1 MAEQGSGQSRWWVW
15 AVVIVTICLGSYFLF
30 RIGHSKVVVSVAE
43 VERHDITSTVSTN
56 GKVEPVEDFQ
66 AHAPFPGVVT
76 HLYVHLNQQVSAGQE
91 LVRMDDAD
99 ARRQLALAQAN
110 LISAEAGV
118 KSMQAGG
125 TQEELNTTNSD
136 LSSAKLQLQNAAQ
149 SLSALEKLQAKG
161 AASASEVASARQ
173 RLADD
178 QLRVDQLQTRKTE
191 RYSGT
196 DLHTQQAQVA
206 QARAAVDAAQNAL
219 TNIDQR
225 APFAGTVY
233 AVPVSQYDFVQAGES
248 LLDVADLT
256 KLQVRAYFDEPEI
269 GKLAVGQPVKIVW
282 DAKPGRLWHGHILEA
297 PTTIIS
303 YGTRNVGECLISV
316 DDAKGD
322 LLPNTN
328 VTVTVT
334 TLNRSDVLSLPREA
348 LHTDGTSNY
357 VFRVVNDRLVK
368 TPIQVGTA
376 VTLTRFEVTGGLKQ
390 GELVALGA
398 LNEAELTNGL
408 AVKTQ
413 TVQR

>member
-1 MAEQGSGQSRWWVW
+1 
-15 AVVIVTICLGSYFLF
+15 
-30 RIGHSKVVVSVAE
+30 
-43 VERHDITSTVSTN
+43 
-56 GKVEPVEDFQ
+56 
-66 AHAPFPGVVT
+66 
-76 HLYVHLNQQVSAGQE
+76 
-91 LVRMDDAD
+91 MDDAD
-99 ARRQLALAQAN
+99 ARRQLATAQAN
-110 LISAEAGV
+110 LLSAQATL
-118 KSMQAGG
+118 KSMEAGG
-125 TQEELNTTNSD
+125 TQEELNTTGSD
-136 LSSAKLQLQNAAQ
+136 LSSARLQQQNAAQ
-149 SLSALEKLQAKG
+149 SLSALERLQAKG
-161 AASASEVASARQ
+161 AASASEVAAAKQ

-178 QLRVDQLQTRKTE
+178 QLKVEQLQTRKSD

-196 DLHTQQAQVA
+196 DLSTQRAQVSQAQ
-206 QARAAVDAAQNAL
+206 AAVVAAQIAL

-256 KLQVRAYFDEPEI
+256 RLQVRAYFDEPEI

-282 DAKPGRLWHGHILEA
+282 DAKPGRSWHGHILEA

-348 LHTDGTSNY
+348 LHTDGTNNY
-357 VFRVVNDRLVK
+357 VFRVVNDKLVK
-368 TPIQVGTA
+368 TPIQVGSA
-376 VTLTRFEVTGGLKQ
+376 VTLTRFEVAGGLKQ
-390 GELVALGA
+390 GDLVALSA

>member
-1 MAEQGSGQSRWWVW
+1 
-15 AVVIVTICLGSYFLF
+15 VVLVAICLGGYILF
-30 RIGHSKVVVSVAE
+30 RMGHGKVTVTVAE
-43 VERHDITSTVSTN
+43 VERHEITSTVSTN
-56 GKVEPVEDFQ
+56 GKVEPIEDFQ

-76 HLYVHLNQQVSAGQE
+76 HLYVHLNQHVSAGEE
-91 LVRMDDAD
+91 LVQMDDAD
-99 ARRQLALAQAN
+99 ARRQLATAQAN
-110 LISAEAGV
+110 LLSAQATL
-118 KSMQAGG
+118 KSMEAGG
-125 TQEELNTTNSD
+125 TQEELNTTGSD
-136 LSSAKLQLQNAAQ
+136 LSSARLQQQNAAQ
-149 SLSALEKLQAKG
+149 SLSALERLQAKG
-161 AASASEVASARQ
+161 AASASEVAAAKQ

-178 QLRVDQLQTRKTE
+178 QLKVEQLQTRKSD

-196 DLHTQQAQVA
+196 DLSTQRAQVSQAQ
-206 QARAAVDAAQNAL
+206 AAVVAAQIAL

-256 KLQVRAYFDEPEI
+256 RLQVRAYFDEPEI

-282 DAKPGRLWHGHILEA
+282 DAKPGRSWHGHILEA

-348 LHTDGTSNY
+348 LHTDGTNNY
-357 VFRVVNDRLVK
+357 VFRVVNDKLVK
-368 TPIQVGTA
+368 TPIQVGSA
-376 VTLTRFEVTGGLKQ
+376 VTLTRFEVAGGLKQ
-390 GELVALGA
+390 GDLVALSA